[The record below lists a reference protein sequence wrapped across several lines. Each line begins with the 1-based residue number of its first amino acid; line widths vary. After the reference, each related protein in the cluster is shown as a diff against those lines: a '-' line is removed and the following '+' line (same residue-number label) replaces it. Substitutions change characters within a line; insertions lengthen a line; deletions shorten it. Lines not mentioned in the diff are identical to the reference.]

1 MSNEKMTI
9 EECVDYLCAS
19 DEPYA
24 DAKAKVKYL
33 DKKLKVVKAQA
44 FLNSDGT
51 MAEKD
56 AKSRVAQTYKDEL
69 ENYRN
74 AVLDMETLG
83 VKRETINIR
92 VEIWRTRSA
101 NSRKGNI

>member
-1 MSNEKMTI
+1 MD
-9 EECVDYLCAS
+9 ECVEFLCAS
-19 DEPYA
+19 DIPYA
-24 DAKAKVKYL
+24 EAKAKVKYL

-44 FLNSDGT
+44 FLSADGT

-56 AKSRVAQTYKDEL
+56 AKSRVDQSYQDAVEEYKD
-69 ENYRN
+69 

-83 VKRETINIR
+83 VERETINIR